1 MNNILEDRIKNVM
14 SAVFEIPA
22 INVNDK
28 SSPDTLESWDSLK
41 HLQLILALEDEFE
54 IIFNDDEIAAILS
67 FDSIRSIINEKL
79 NNKI

>member
-1 MNNILEDRIKNVM
+1 MAMFHTKVKLYLEANSK
-14 SAVFEIPA
+14 
-22 INVNDK
+22 
-28 SSPDTLESWDSLK
+28 TW
-41 HLQLILALEDEFE
+41 EDEFKKGDTYH